1 MPSETVIRANQATG
15 AYPKLDFTSFDTPA
29 SIIAVEQVAE
39 SAAPAFEIPPE
50 PEQPVAAP
58 EPEGA
63 IELQVEDLSEIKLPT
78 AEEIEQIHQQAFKDG
93 YDAGYEEGSARGR
106 LEAAELHQ
114 LVGSLDEALTALDK
128 TIGEEV
134 LSLALEIAR
143 LVVRDTI
150 STSPEIVATVIR
162 EALLQ
167 SPHPNAQIR
176 VHPADAELARRYL
189 AEQLTS
195 SGHRLVEDPSIERG
209 GCKIEAAGTHVDATV
224 ATRWRRI
231 TESLSQTHA
240 WQEET
245 E

>member
-1 MPSETVIRANQATG
+1 MAFDTVIRANQATG
-15 AYPKLDFTSFDTPA
+15 AYPKLDFASFDTP
-29 SIIAVEQVAE
+29 VMTPPPPEE
-39 SAAPAFEIPPE
+39 SAAPAFEIPPAPAQE
-50 PEQPVAAP
+50 PVAAP
-58 EPEGA
+58 EPEPVA
-63 IELQVEDLSEIKLPT
+63 EALEPMPEIKLPT

-114 LVGSLDEALTALDK
+114 LVGSVDEALSALDK

-150 STSPEIVATVIR
+150 STRPEIIASVIR

-167 SPHPNAQIR
+167 SPYPNAQIR
-176 VHPADAELARRYL
+176 LHPADAELARRYL
-189 AEQLTS
+189 AEQLNS

-209 GCKIEAAGTHVDATV
+209 GCKIEAAGTQVDATV
-224 ATRWRRI
+224 STRWRRI
-231 TESLSQTHA
+231 TESLSQQHA
-240 WQEET
+240 WEEET

>member
-1 MPSETVIRANQATG
+1 MAFESVIRANQATG
-15 AYPKLDFTSFDTPA
+15 AYPKLDFASFDAPA
-29 SIIAVEQVAE
+29 ALAVEQPVEA
-39 SAAPAFEIPPE
+39 AAPAFEIPPE
-50 PEQPVAAP
+50 PAPAVAAEDALVP
-58 EPEGA
+58 VEQEGDVEPM
-63 IELQVEDLSEIKLPT
+63 IKLPT
-78 AEEIEQIHQQAFKDG
+78 AEDIEQIHQQAFKDG

-114 LVGSLDEALTALDK
+114 LVGSFDEALTALDK

-150 STSPEIVATVIR
+150 STKPEIVATVIR

-209 GCKIEAAGTHVDATV
+209 GCKIEAGGTHVDATI
-224 ATRWRRI
+224 ATRWRRV
-231 TESLSQTHA
+231 TESLSQQHP
-240 WQEET
+240 WQEDEA